1 MKTESD
7 WLWGNLPGAKGGAT
21 SGISGREID
30 LNIDGEDSTMSV
42 GDYLSA
48 VSAAGAG
55 RQAAE
60 EKRAN
65 AQKKKDNTL
74 LYLAVGGAA
83 ALLILSR

>member
-1 MKTESD
+1 MTEWD
-7 WLWGNLPGAKGGAT
+7 FLTKRANEGAAVEFEVNGT
-21 SGISGREID
+21 PT
-30 LNIDGEDSTMSV
+30 TMSV
-42 GDYLSA
+42 GDYLTA

-60 EKRAN
+60 EKRAS

-83 ALLILSR
+83 ALLILSW